1 MPSRTVAL
9 TTTQC
14 TGAFWSPRNS
24 AVAALARSILL
35 SNSASVL
42 TFPPDIMR
50 ASSPLAAA
58 AMSAIELPAV
68 ASLARPPNF
77 PALPRS
83 DLSCGRM
90 RFSSKLRTV
99 ASPLV
104 LITSLRA
111 SSVRLATMCPPAIP
125 KSSGT
130 NLSWPCCSLR
140 WLERLSSGQ
149 SPATTCSPRKRTS
162 ASPAPRRSRL

>member
-1 MPSRTVAL
+1 
-9 TTTQC
+9 
-14 TGAFWSPRNS
+14 
-24 AVAALARSILL
+24 
-35 SNSASVL
+35 
-42 TFPPDIMR
+42 MR

-104 LITSLRA
+104 RITSLRA

-162 ASPAPRRSRL
+162 ASPARRRSRLLGWEEKTRPDAACFASCRAWSGVLRVVSPPGATPTKPPKSL